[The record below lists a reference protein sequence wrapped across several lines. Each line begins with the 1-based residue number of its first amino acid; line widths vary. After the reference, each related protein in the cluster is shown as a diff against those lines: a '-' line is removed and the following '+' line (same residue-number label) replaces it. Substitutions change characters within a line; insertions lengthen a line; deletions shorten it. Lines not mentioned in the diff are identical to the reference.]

1 MPDLDTGSTFTQRCW
16 TDVEQLRHAIHEH
29 PFLLGLVAGTL
40 PEQRFHSYI
49 VQDSLYLLSYAR
61 TLAVLAARAQ
71 APADTSFLAGSAVSA
86 VAVEQELHAELL
98 GLLDL
103 TSEEVQAAEPLPT
116 TLAYTSF
123 MAAMAYGDT
132 FLVGVAS
139 VLPCFWIYAEVGEE
153 LARRGSE
160 HPVYRRWIE
169 SYAAEE
175 YAGFVANA
183 IELTDR
189 AGAEVAPAEEAR
201 ARRAFSLAS
210 RYEWMFWDAA
220 WHEEAWPLALTAA
233 APATTAASRG

>member
-1 MPDLDTGSTFTQRCW
+1 MPDDTGSTFTQRCW
-16 TDVEQLRHAIHEH
+16 QDVEPLRRAIHEH
-29 PFLLGLVAGTL
+29 PFLLGLVDGTL
-40 PEQRFHSYI
+40 PEHRFRSYI
-49 VQDSLYLLSYAR
+49 VQDSLYLLAYAR

-71 APADTSFLAGSAVSA
+71 TPADTSFLAGSAVSA

-103 TSEEVQAAEPLPT
+103 TSEEVQNADPVPT
-116 TLAYTSF
+116 TLAYTSL

-132 FLVGVAS
+132 FLVGLAS

-153 LARRGSE
+153 LATQGSE

-175 YAGFVANA
+175 YAAVVASA

-189 AGAEVAPAEEAR
+189 AGAAVGEAEELR
-201 ARRAFSLAS
+201 ARRVFSLAS

-220 WHEEAWPLALTAA
+220 WQEQAWPLAAGSERTPLRA
-233 APATTAASRG
+233 

>member
-1 MPDLDTGSTFTQRCW
+1 MFDLDTDSTFTQRCW
-16 TDVEQLRHAIHEH
+16 KDVEQLRHAILEH
-29 PFLLGLVAGTL
+29 PFLLGLVDGTL
-40 PEQRFHSYI
+40 PEHRFRSYI
-49 VQDSLYLLSYAR
+49 LQDSLYLLSYASA
-61 TLAVLAARAQ
+61 LAVLAARAQ
-71 APADTSFLAGSAVSA
+71 TPMDTSLLAGSAVSA
-86 VAVEQELHAELL
+86 VAAEQELHAELL

-103 TSEEVQAAEPLPT
+103 TSQEVQTAEPLPT

-123 MAAMAYGDT
+123 MAAMTWSDT
-132 FLVGVAS
+132 FLVGLAS

-175 YAGFVANA
+175 YAGFVASTIA
-183 IELTDR
+183 LTDR
-189 AGAEVAPAEEAR
+189 AGAEVAPAEERR

-220 WHEEAWPLALTAA
+220 WQEEAWPLALADHGERTPLRA
-233 APATTAASRG
+233 

>member
-1 MPDLDTGSTFTQRCW
+1 MPDSTFTQRCW
-16 TDVEQLRHAIHEH
+16 NDVEHLRREILEH
-29 PFLLGLVAGTL
+29 PFLLGLVDGTL
-40 PEQRFHSYI
+40 PEDRFRSYI
-49 VQDSLYLLSYAR
+49 VQDSLYLLSYAK
-61 TLAVLAARAQ
+61 TLAVLAARAGS
-71 APADTSFLAGSAVSA
+71 PADTSFLAGSAVSA

-103 TSEEVQAAEPLPT
+103 TSEEVQTADPVPT

-123 MAAMAYGDT
+123 MASTAYGDT

-139 VLPCFWIYAEVGEE
+139 VLPCFWIYAEVGEV

-175 YAGFVANA
+175 YAGFVAAA

-189 AGAEVAPAEEAR
+189 AGARVAPDEEAR
-201 ARRAFSLAS
+201 ARRAFSIAS

-220 WHEEAWPLALTAA
+220 WREEAWPLALADA
-233 APATTAASRG
+233 GERAPLRA